1 MKIGII
7 GSATVAQTLGM
18 GFIKHGHEVMLGTRD
33 PSKLKDWLAK
43 NPKAK
48 AGSNAEAATFG
59 EAIVLAVQGGAAKDA
74 LTLAGAANLAGK
86 TIMDATNPIGGAPD
100 ANGILPYFTKLDR
113 SLMEDL
119 QAQLPAARFVKC
131 FNSVGAPAMINPQ
144 FKSGERGTMFICG
157 NDRAAKTQV
166 AGILDQFGWDAEDMG
181 PAQAAR
187 AIEPLCILWC
197 IPGFKNNDWF
207 HAFKMLR

>member
-7 GSATVAQTLGM
+7 GSGSVAQTLGS

-33 PSKLKDWLAK
+33 PLKLKDWLAK
-43 NPKAK
+43 NAKAK
-48 AGSNAEAATFG
+48 AGSNADASAFG
-59 EAIVLAVQGGAAKDA
+59 EVIVLAVLGGAAKDA
-74 LTLAGAANLAGK
+74 LALAGAGNLAGK

-100 ANGILPYFTKLDR
+100 AHGILPYFTKLDH

-119 QAQLPAARFVKC
+119 QAQFPESHFVKC
-131 FNSVGAPAMINPQ
+131 FNSVGAPAMVNPA
-144 FKSGERGTMFICG
+144 FKTGGRASMFICG
-157 NDRAAKTQV
+157 NDEGAKKQV
-166 AGILDQFGWDAEDMG
+166 TGILDQFGWDAEDMG
-181 PAQAAR
+181 PAEAAR

-207 HAFKMLR
+207 HAFKMVR

>member
-7 GSATVAQTLGM
+7 GSGSVAQTLGA

-33 PSKLKDWLAK
+33 PAKLKDWLAK

-48 AGSNAEAATFG
+48 AGSNAEAAKFG
-59 EAIVLAVQGGAAKDA
+59 EAIVLAVLGGAAKDA
-74 LTLAGAANLAGK
+74 LALAGADNLAGK
-86 TIMDATNPIGGAPD
+86 TVMDATNPIGGAPD
-100 ANGILPYFTKLDR
+100 ANGILPYFTKLDH

-119 QAQLPAARFVKC
+119 QAQNPKAHFVKC
-131 FNSVGAPAMINPQ
+131 FNSVGGPAMVNPQ
-144 FKSGERGTMFICG
+144 FKAGGRASMFICG
-157 NDRAAKTQV
+157 NDAGAKKQV
-166 AGILDQFGWDAEDMG
+166 TGILDQFGWDAEDLG
-181 PAQAAR
+181 PVEAAR

-207 HAFKMLR
+207 HAFKMVR

>member
-7 GSATVAQTLGM
+7 GSGSVAQTLGA
-18 GFIKHGHEVMLGTRD
+18 GFLTHGHEVVLGTRD
-33 PSKLKDWLAK
+33 PAKLKDWLTN

-59 EAIVLAVQGGAAKDA
+59 EAIVLAVQGSAAKDA

-100 ANGILPYFTKLDR
+100 AHGILPYFTKLDR

-119 QAQLPAARFVKC
+119 QAQFPKSHFVKC
-131 FNSVGAPAMINPQ
+131 FNSVGAPAMVNPQ
-144 FKSGERGTMFICG
+144 FKAGGRASMFICG
-157 NDRAAKTQV
+157 NDEAAKKQV
-166 AGILDQFGWDAEDMG
+166 TGILDQLGWDAEDMG
-181 PAQAAR
+181 PAEAAR
-187 AIEPLCILWC
+187 VIEPLCVLWC

-207 HAFKMLR
+207 HAFKMVR